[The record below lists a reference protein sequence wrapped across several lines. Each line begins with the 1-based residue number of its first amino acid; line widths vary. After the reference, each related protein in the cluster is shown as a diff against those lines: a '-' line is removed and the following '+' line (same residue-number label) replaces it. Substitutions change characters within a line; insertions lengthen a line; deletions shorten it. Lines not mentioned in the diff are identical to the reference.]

1 MNPFRERVRNGFF
14 MAEGISRSLF
24 SILIV
29 SVALFMTGLCYPGLS
44 CCSGKSKARYM
55 PDII

>member
-1 MNPFRERVRNGFF
+1 